1 MFNRWIKC
9 TIEISH
15 PMLRCKSIKLT
26 SGIFGGLGVGGFV
39 KSYSST
45 MGGYKVYTTAP
56 RTSQILKGLPVSASP
71 VCIWCWISR
80 GIGGWDFPGSCSFVQ
95 ISHQVLHRS

>member
-1 MFNRWIKC
+1 MINRWIKC
-9 TIEISH
+9 TIKISH

-26 SGIFGGLGVGGFV
+26 GGIFGGLGVGGFV

-56 RTSQILKGLPVSASP
+56 GTSQRLKGLPVSASP
-71 VCIWCWISR
+71 SLYL
-80 GIGGWDFPGSCSFVQ
+80 
-95 ISHQVLHRS
+95 VLDLYGYRWLGLSWELLFCADQPPRIT